1 MAIKNLQMSTATP
14 VVFTV
19 PANESHAFTTIMVCN
34 KGTTTATFS
43 LYAVMAADGATD
55 DNKNKIIHLASVD
68 AGDTFIM
75 DSEKIILEAAD
86 KLSFQQNTGTTGDL
100 LVTVS
105 YIIV

>member
-43 LYAVMAADGATD
+43 LYAVMATEAVN
-55 DNKNKIIHLASVD
+55 DNKNKIISLASVD

>member
-1 MAIKNLQMSTATP
+1 MSTATP

-19 PANESHAFTTIMVCN
+19 PAGESHAFTTIMVCN
-34 KGTTTATFS
+34 KSTTTTATFS
-43 LYAVMAADGATD
+43 LYAVMTTEAVN
-55 DNKNKIIHLASVD
+55 DNKNKIISLASVD

-75 DSEKIILEAAD
+75 DSEKIILEAGD